1 MNERSSFRLSQSLRA
16 ASQIVAKDPFTID
29 LPPAAG
35 PGSGVDQSTL
45 AALGTL
51 YLQAALEQAGVIP
64 AAEAL
69 IDARASLDL
78 PTERTAEL
86 LENFAR
92 RARNWYD
99 RDSRNRLFARV
110 FGTGPA
116 ATTGGASLAN
126 QDFEQRLGAL
136 CAALNRYASDEA
148 AGQAA
153 AQLDD
158 AQIRQSANDLLG
170 NLEMRQ
176 FGNTLFA
183 SRLIQEELQAS
194 IELLKSP
201 EIGALFHA
209 QGFWPTVERILEPDV
224 PDIARLVERGQAGQ
238 HLLTWLGATL
248 SALGTGT
255 GALVP
260 ANSPAFQWAAS
271 WLEASG
277 VLGTATGER
286 RAA

>member
-1 MNERSSFRLSQSLRA
+1 MNERSPFRLSQSLRA
-16 ASQIVAKDPFTID
+16 ANQIIAKDPFTID
-29 LPPAAG
+29 LPPAVG

-69 IDARASLDL
+69 VVARASLDL
-78 PTERTAEL
+78 PTERAAEL
-86 LENFAR
+86 LERFAQ

-99 RDSRNRLFARV
+99 RDSRDKLFARV
-110 FGTGPA
+110 FGIGPA
-116 ATTGGASLAN
+116 TTTGGASLAN
-126 QDFEQRLGAL
+126 QEFEQRLGAL
-136 CAALNRYASDEA
+136 CAALNRYASDEI
-148 AGQAA
+148 AGQPAPPV
-153 AQLDD
+153 DD
-158 AQIRQSANDLLG
+158 AQIRQSASDLLG
-170 NLEMRQ
+170 NLELRQ

-183 SRLIQEELQAS
+183 VRLVQEELQAS

-201 EIGALFHA
+201 EIGALFHV

-238 HLLTWLGATL
+238 HLLTWLGTTL
-248 SALGTGT
+248 GVVGTGT

-260 ANSPAFQWAAS
+260 PNSPVFQWAAS
-271 WLEASG
+271 WLGASG
-277 VLGTATGER
+277 VTDTTTPER
-286 RAA
+286 RVA

>member
-1 MNERSSFRLSQSLRA
+1 MNERSPFRLSQSLRVA
-16 ASQIVAKDPFTID
+16 NQIIAKDPFTID
-29 LPPAAG
+29 LPPAVG

-51 YLQAALEQAGVIP
+51 YLHAALEQAGVIP

-69 IDARASLDL
+69 ADARASLDL

-86 LENFAR
+86 LEKFAQ

-99 RDSRNRLFARV
+99 RDSRNKLFARV
-110 FGTGPA
+110 FGIGPA

-126 QDFEQRLGAL
+126 QDFEQRLGTL
-136 CAALNRYASDEA
+136 CAALNRYASDEI
-148 AGQAA
+148 AGQPAPA
-153 AQLDD
+153 VDD

-183 SRLIQEELQAS
+183 VRLIQEELQAS

-201 EIGALFHA
+201 EIAAVFHV
-209 QGFWPTVERILEPDV
+209 QGFWPVVERVLEPDV

-238 HLLTWLGATL
+238 HLLTWLGTAL
-248 SALGTGT
+248 SALGAGT
-255 GALVP
+255 GALIP
-260 ANSPAFQWAAS
+260 ASSPVFQWAAS

-277 VLGTATGER
+277 VTGATAGER
-286 RAA
+286 RVA

>member
-1 MNERSSFRLSQSLRA
+1 MNERSPFRLSQSLRA
-16 ASQIVAKDPFTID
+16 AGHIVAQDPFAID
-29 LPPAAG
+29 LPPVAG
-35 PGSGVDQSTL
+35 AGSGVDQSTL
-45 AALGTL
+45 AALGSL

-69 IDARASLDL
+69 VDTRASLDL

-92 RARNWYD
+92 STRNWYD
-99 RDSRNRLFARV
+99 RDSRNKLFARV
-110 FGTGPA
+110 FGIGPA
-116 ATTGGASLAN
+116 AGAGSGSLTN

-136 CAALNRYASDEA
+136 CAALNRYASDEIS
-148 AGQAA
+148 GQAA
-153 AQLDD
+153 PQADD
-158 AQIRQSANDLLG
+158 AQVRQAASDLLG
-170 NLEMRQ
+170 NLELRP

-183 SRLIQEELQAS
+183 VRLVQEELEAS

-201 EIGALFHA
+201 EIGALFHV
-209 QGFWPTVERILEPDV
+209 QGFWPTVERILEPNV
-224 PDIARLVERGQAGQ
+224 PDMTRLVERGQAGQ
-238 HLLTWLGATL
+238 HLLTWLGTTL
-248 SALGTGT
+248 GSLETGT

-260 ANSPAFQWAAS
+260 PGSPVFQWAAT

-277 VLGTATGER
+277 VTDATTRER